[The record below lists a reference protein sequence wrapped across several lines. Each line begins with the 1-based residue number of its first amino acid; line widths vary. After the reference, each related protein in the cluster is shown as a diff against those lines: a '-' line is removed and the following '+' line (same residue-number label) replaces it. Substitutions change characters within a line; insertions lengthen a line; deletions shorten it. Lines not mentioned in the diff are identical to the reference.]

1 MLFYRHSWTYFTKR
15 TKYSCQ
21 LWCLVWLLRNVLDY
35 FLQINS
41 ISQLYFLSLHEA
53 WMSCTGHIRGIP
65 GGTDHACVIHGCA
78 VAWVLLFLY
87 KMELHWRFY
96 LFFLEWLKW
105 VFGYIIGSCLL
116 VLNWFVIVESL
127 DCGGDNLSCL
137 RGWYTRAL
145 VFTGLTFLHQPQ
157 VDNTNYCC
165 YYKISFSLL
174 WFKLIMPRVC
184 DGLWLYRLRYGTI
197 GVTVDSNYN
206 GKVLALL
213 LTQFLVYSCYHI
225 CLIMFCLFFMFVSR
239 LWVRFLELA
248 GYKFY
253 YYITLHYNMK

>member
-21 LWCLVWLLRNVLDY
+21 LWCLVWLLRNVMDY

-41 ISQLYFLSLHEA
+41 ISQLYFCHFMKHECHVPAILEEFPGELTTPVLFMDVPLSGYCCFCIK
-53 WMSCTGHIRGIP
+53 WSCIEDSTCFSWSDWNG
-65 GGTDHACVIHGCA
+65 
-78 VAWVLLFLY
+78 F
-87 KMELHWRFY
+87 
-96 LFFLEWLKW
+96 
-105 VFGYIIGSCLL
+105 FGYIIGSCLL

-253 YYITLHYNMK
+253 YYITLPYRW